1 MAGTADDCSSSS
13 LSPPPD
19 CILELTENSGAKDS
33 GANTSSI
40 HNSPSS
46 TTAQSEDMAKR
57 GKGKATKSDDSIIT
71 HGSDDEKKPNSNKRK
86 ATSQGR
92 KSSSTK
98 NPRRSTSGPKKTAK
112 DRKWEAPFVFT
123 DPKSP
128 LASADLRAI
137 LLLPGAWDVLT
148 PAEKQA
154 VLAKFPDPN
163 HILDAGTEGA
173 QPNLQ
178 SLRNDDNFRHDCARY
193 VENIELGRHDPEWLN
208 QAWVA
213 HEMHRRGEFDEYL
226 QRKFEYDWDVELP
239 EEHRQLQQ
247 QQRRESEEEGAAV
260 VPGGGGGK
268 QAEEGS
274 NSGSTAPADSPTTP
288 ENVTSLQGLTIKGT
302 PPPSEPGSATAQS
315 SGIPKRRASDDVSD
329 GEATAKRPSRRKPPR
344 SARGTL
350 FPAGELK
357 SSPASIVRPSGHDAI
372 IAGPNTP
379 GSASPL
385 GRTTQSARSEGN
397 RWGGVGLITVELGD
411 PASPS
416 P

>member
-1 MAGTADDCSSSS
+1 MAGPADDCSSSS

-19 CILELTENSGAKDS
+19 SILESTENSGAKDF
-33 GANTSSI
+33 GAITSDI

-46 TTAQSEDMAKR
+46 TAAQSEDM
-57 GKGKATKSDDSIIT
+57 GKGKATKSDDSIAT
-71 HGSDDEKKPNSNKRK
+71 HGSDDEKKTTSNKRK

-98 NPRRSTSGPKKTAK
+98 NPRRLTSGSKKAAK
-112 DRKWEAPFVFT
+112 DRKWEAPFVFS

-137 LLLPGAWDVLT
+137 LLLPSAWDVLT

-154 VLAKFPDPN
+154 VLAKFPDPG
-163 HILDAGTEGA
+163 HILHAGTEDA
-173 QPNLQ
+173 RPSIQ

-239 EEHRQLQQ
+239 EEHRRL
-247 QQRRESEEEGAAV
+247 QRRESEGAV
-260 VPGGGGGK
+260 VGGEK
-268 QAEEGS
+268 QSEEDS
-274 NSGSTAPADSPTTP
+274 IAPADSPTTP
-288 ENVTSLQGLTIKGT
+288 ENVKSLQGLTIKGT
-302 PPPSEPGSATAQS
+302 PPPSEPGSATAQTS
-315 SGIPKRRASDDVSD
+315 KKRAKDDVSD
-329 GEATAKRPSRRKPPR
+329 DEAGAAR
-344 SARGTL
+344 SARRNPRSPTKNTS
-350 FPAGELK
+350 FPARKQK
-357 SSPASIVRPSGHDAI
+357 SSLANINRPSIHDAI
-372 IAGPNTP
+372 TAADPFPPRNA
-379 GSASPL
+379 SAS
-385 GRTTQSARSEGN
+385 GETTQSPGSEGN
-397 RWGGVGLITVELGD
+397 GSNEVDLLKIKLGD
-411 PASPS
+411 PVSPS